1 MSELADKIERT
12 RSAIDVDWSE
22 DRARVVGRAMV
33 KRRRQRAVRR
43 TVASTAA
50 LLLLVVGAG
59 LGARHLLTSR
69 SPVALAPSAPTAP
82 SALAAEE
89 GDVVTPMGSDTLMR
103 RTAAPDGRVVI
114 DIDHGGARVVSRAA
128 GGLTLEVGEVRVEG
142 SGAFTVERI
151 GDRARVTVAHG
162 RLTVAWSIG
171 TSVLGDGD
179 EAVFPPDTAG
189 SPSAAGSAAPRPAP
203 APLAS
208 GAPWRSLAQ
217 SGEYDAAWTAL
228 SNSGPAAVREEPADL
243 MLAADVARLSGHPE
257 QAVTPLQKVLA
268 AHSSDPRAPLAAFT
282 LGRVEL
288 EQLGRPRDAAGAFEQ
303 ARSLAPSGPLA
314 EDALAREVEAWS
326 RAGDATQ
333 AHDRAVQ
340 YVATFP
346 DGRRLHAVK
355 KFGGLE

>member
-59 LGARHLLTSR
+59 LGVRHLVTSR
-69 SPVALAPSAPTAP
+69 SSVALAPSVPITP
-82 SALAAEE
+82 SALAVED

-103 RTAAPDGRVVI
+103 RTAAPNGRVVI

-128 GGLTLEVGEVRVEG
+128 SGLTLEVGEVRVEG

-151 GDRARVTVAHG
+151 GDRARVTVAQG

-189 SPSAAGSAAPRPAP
+189 SPSAAPRPAP
-203 APLAS
+203 APAAS